1 MKPGEAGVIKER
13 RASRMT
19 PRRREVLYH
28 VAFGEMH
35 GSRWR
40 ARQLIT
46 GIRREPIVTISLNG
60 VDVTAI
66 LQWLARQRLIRLWYS
81 KPIRTPN
88 GFTVQSSQRC
98 LCVTAKGIEE
108 LLCPT
113 T

>member
-1 MKPGEAGVIKER
+1 MKPGEAGFIKER

-66 LQWLARQRLIRLWYS
+66 LQWLARQRLIRLWYRS
-81 KPIRTPN
+81 LSEIARDGYT
-88 GFTVQSSQRC
+88 QQRC
-98 LCVTAKGIEE
+98 LCITAKGIEE